1 MNPIIKCFNNND
13 LHSNDDVV
21 IQLFSVKSFKNYLVA
36 ISTILFIFS
45 IYPLYFFI
53 TQHFVLKTS
62 AHLQA
67 VCLQC
72 NATMQ
77 TLYNVTVFQMKYK

>member
-1 MNPIIKCFNNND
+1 MNPKIKCFNNND

-45 IYPLYFFI
+45 VYPLYFFI
-53 TQHFVLKTS
+53 TQRFVLKTS